1 MNQFWQN
8 GRLRNRNGF
17 YGNRFMQRQ
26 GNLGFLRQQQ
36 PIQDLKATDSI
47 FLPDG
52 SVDLG
57 AVILPECFL

>member
-1 MNQFWQN
+1 
-8 GRLRNRNGF
+8 
-17 YGNRFMQRQ
+17 MQRQ
-26 GNLGFLRQQQ
+26 GSLGFLRQQQ
-36 PIQDLKATDSI
+36 PIQDLKAADGI